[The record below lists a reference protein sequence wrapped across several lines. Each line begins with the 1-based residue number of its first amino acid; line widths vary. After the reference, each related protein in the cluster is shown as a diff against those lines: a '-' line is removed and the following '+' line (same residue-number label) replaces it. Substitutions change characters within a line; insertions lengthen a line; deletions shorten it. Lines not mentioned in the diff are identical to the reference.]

1 MIKMGL
7 EVTRIL
13 ARANGSFQSRKMKNS
28 TLGMSSRRSQYRTLE
43 DGHSR
48 RLSGGAVCTPARLPP
63 THTDTDTGLCLTH
76 THSTHKYTGLCL
88 PPPNTRMHTHA
99 HREPLSRAG
108 PRPSPRGADVLVE
121 QQQAAVRHA
130 DVGRQRRGRTG
141 PHVPGVH
148 PAGSQ
153 PCGGRGESAR
163 EQHQGLG
170 VPNPAGRRGCLQGA
184 RSPAAGHDRCQ
195 H

>member
-43 DGHSR
+43 NGHSR
-48 RLSGGAVCTPARLPP
+48 WLSGGDHSTPASHTHKNREGCACTPTHARA
-63 THTDTDTGLCLTH
+63 
-76 THSTHKYTGLCL
+76 
-88 PPPNTRMHTHA
+88 HTHA

-108 PRPSPRGADVLVE
+108 PCPSPRGANVLVE

-130 DVGRQRRGRTG
+130 DVGRQRRGRAG

-148 PAGSQ
+148 PASSQ
-153 PCGGRGESAR
+153 PWVGRGESAR

-170 VPNPAGRRGCLQGA
+170 VPNPAGRMGCLQGA
-184 RSPAAGHDRCQ
+184 RGPAAERDKCQ
-195 H
+195 R